1 MAAHHCRVSQ
11 AAAVAMCD
19 ALVDILDGA
28 SPGKLVI
35 YTGAEPATANTA
47 AATEVATITLNN
59 PAFGAA
65 AYSGGNLAAEA
76 DLDVDPDLEDASAT
90 GNASAITHFRLC
102 KSDDTCIV
110 QGTASATAGDDL
122 VSNAAIIAAG
132 SSVAVTALKI
142 SVPINQ
148 A

>member
-1 MAAHHCRVSQ
+1 
-11 AAAVAMCD
+11 MCD
-19 ALVDILDGA
+19 ALVDLLDGA
-28 SPGKLVI
+28 SPGKLIV
-35 YTGAEPATANTA
+35 YTGAEPANANAA
-47 AATEVATITLNN
+47 AATEVATITLNK

-65 AYSGGNLAAEA
+65 AYVGGKLAAEA
-76 DLDVDPDLEDASAT
+76 DLDVDPAVEDASAT
-90 GNASAITHFRLC
+90 GNASAITHFRLV
-102 KSDDTCIV
+102 KSDDTVVI

-132 SSVAVTALKI
+132 SSVEVTSLKV